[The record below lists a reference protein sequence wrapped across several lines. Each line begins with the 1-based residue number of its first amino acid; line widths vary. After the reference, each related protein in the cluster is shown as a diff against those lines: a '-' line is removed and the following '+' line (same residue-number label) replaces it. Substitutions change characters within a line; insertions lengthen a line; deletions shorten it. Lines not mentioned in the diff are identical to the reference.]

1 MHKAKGF
8 FFRKR
13 ILESVSFLI
22 FLFKNRLWNP
32 FGNFFFFW
40 KRIVESVSCLWN
52 GLQNSFHTLW
62 NGFRNLFHK
71 KICKFFYETNYGIR
85 FTVLWNGFCNPFPI
99 NFDFFGETAFV
110 FRLVKVWNALYSLWN
125 EKQIPFHFTSKQK
138 KTLASTSKQKNTLAS
153 QALDKKRNATRAQ
166 NSWGCRRLVT
176 Q

>member
-22 FLFKNRLWNP
+22 FFFKNGLWNP
-32 FGNFFFFW
+32 FGNFFFW

-52 GLQNSFHTLW
+52 GFC
-62 NGFRNLFHK
+62 NLFHK
-71 KICKFFYETNYGIR
+71 KIRKLFYETNYGIR

-110 FRLVKVWNALYSLWN
+110 FRLIKVWNALYSLWN
-125 EKQIPFHFTSKQK
+125 RKQIPFHFTSKQK
-138 KTLASTSKQKNTLAS
+138 KTLAS
-153 QALDKKRNATRAQ
+153 KKLV
-166 NSWGCRRLVT
+166 RRLTWMGKDNAVT
-176 Q
+176 QNDLLSNNHQSNNLRSQ